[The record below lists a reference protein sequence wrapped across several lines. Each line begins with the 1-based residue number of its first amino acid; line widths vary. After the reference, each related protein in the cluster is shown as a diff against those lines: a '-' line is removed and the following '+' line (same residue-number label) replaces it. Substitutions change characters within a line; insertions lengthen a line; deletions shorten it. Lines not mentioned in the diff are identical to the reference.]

1 MMKLSY
7 IIFLSHQSTFLAGEK
22 GRWGLAAR
30 FREGGPPS
38 PLTTPTS
45 KPAPS
50 IWGREGMPS
59 LGHCWQPMSTFRECL
74 HEFWIQHTHSTHIC
88 VQRHTLALY
97 IESVYLLFT

>member
-7 IIFLSHQSTFLAGEK
+7 IIYLSHQSTFLAGEK

-30 FREGGPPS
+30 FREGGPPY

-59 LGHCWQPMSTFRECL
+59 LGHCWQPMCWGAALLWQAQIATDL
-74 HEFWIQHTHSTHIC
+74 DQHITE
-88 VQRHTLALY
+88 VRDLLQRVF
-97 IESVYLLFT
+97 SDRRQRP